1 MIIFIITYL
10 VITMKVKPSQ
20 EDIDKL
26 YKKLKFKLFTL
37 KIYDNSKYYI
47 DNETSLIWDEN
58 KDIVGIY
65 NNRCQLFDED
75 TKIINNIQ
83 MGFSAIFSLNHK

>member
-1 MIIFIITYL
+1 
-10 VITMKVKPSQ
+10 MKVKPSQ

-47 DNETSLIWDEN
+47 DNETSLIWDE
-58 KDIVGIY
+58 K
-65 NNRCQLFDED
+65 
-75 TKIINNIQ
+75 
-83 MGFSAIFSLNHK
+83 

>member
-1 MIIFIITYL
+1 MIIFIITYYL
-10 VITMKVKPSQ
+10 VIITMKVKPSQ

-47 DNETSLIWDEN
+47 DNETNLIWNEN

-65 NNRCQLFDED
+65 NNKCQLFDED
-75 TKIINNIQ
+75 TKMINEII
-83 MGFSAIFSLNHK
+83 S

>member
-1 MIIFIITYL
+1 MNDYIYYNLLFGYYYWLLLLI
-10 VITMKVKPSQ
+10 ITMKVKPSQ

-37 KIYDNSKYYI
+37 KIYDNSKYYV
-47 DNETSLIWDEN
+47 DNETNLIWDEN

-65 NNRCQLFDED
+65 NNKCQLFDED
-75 TKIINNIQ
+75 TKMINTI
-83 MGFSAIFSLNHK
+83 L